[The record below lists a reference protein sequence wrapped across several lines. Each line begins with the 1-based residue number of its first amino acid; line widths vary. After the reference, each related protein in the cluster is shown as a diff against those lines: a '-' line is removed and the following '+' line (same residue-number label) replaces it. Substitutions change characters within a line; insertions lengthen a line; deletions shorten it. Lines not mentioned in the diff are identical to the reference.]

1 MSRLARAIDTLVSAF
16 SPQAGLKRSWH
27 REVLEKVQAGR
38 SQYAAAKTTRLTGSW
53 SPVDAGVNTI
63 IGNSLQPVRARVR
76 QLVRDFPIL
85 ARAVD
90 VVCDYTV
97 GDGIQFQSRIKNA
110 DGKLDKKLC
119 QQIEDEFAFWMEEAD
134 IAGRLHYYE
143 IMALAKRQD
152 LEAGEFLIVK
162 KPVPGARIPFALQ
175 VFEGDWLQD
184 LWARPENPDNAIENG
199 VEYELLTGR
208 VVAYHL
214 SDPENTAKP
223 FRVSAADIIHGFKIL
238 RPNQRRGISPFA
250 PGVLLAKDL
259 QDLMDAEL
267 DASKMAAKYLAL
279 VKTADP
285 AFRQAAVGATT
296 DASGKKIEELE
307 NAIIEYLR
315 PGEDVVLTSNPRP
328 GSNFPPF
335 VKLILTMFSIV
346 AGVPYEMLS
355 GNYEGL
361 NYSTGRMVRN
371 DFAHQLRVVAGRHV
385 RHFCQKTFRP
395 FLDYAAAAGRLSL
408 PGYFQNPARYLACE
422 WQPPGMESI
431 DPLREVKA
439 RIDEIR
445 AGLRSPQEYAQARGR
460 DLEDILSE
468 LAQAKELAEEKG
480 LELDLFQL
488 STAVANNP
496 AAVDEDQR
504 ALINLLYQ
512 HIIGAAT

>member
-1 MSRLARAIDTLVSAF
+1 MSRLARAIDNLVSAF
-16 SPQAGLKRSWH
+16 SPQAGLQRAFH
-27 REVLEKVQAGR
+27 RELLEKAQAGR

-90 VVCDYTV
+90 VVCDYDYTV
-97 GDGIQFQSRIKNA
+97 GDGIQFQSRVKNA

-199 VEYELLTGR
+199 VEYELSTGR
-208 VVAYHL
+208 VKAYHL

-296 DASGKKIEELE
+296 DASGKRIEELE

-315 PGEDVVLTSNPRP
+315 PGEDRLDHIRP
-328 GSNFPPF
+328 HCAERQANWLDPCEFGF
-335 VKLILTMFSIV
+335 
-346 AGVPYEMLS
+346 
-355 GNYEGL
+355 
-361 NYSTGRMVRN
+361 RN
-371 DFAHQLRVVAGRHV
+371 
-385 RHFCQKTFRP
+385 
-395 FLDYAAAAGRLSL
+395 
-408 PGYFQNPARYLACE
+408 
-422 WQPPGMESI
+422 
-431 DPLREVKA
+431 
-439 RIDEIR
+439 
-445 AGLRSPQEYAQARGR
+445 
-460 DLEDILSE
+460 
-468 LAQAKELAEEKG
+468 
-480 LELDLFQL
+480 
-488 STAVANNP
+488 
-496 AAVDEDQR
+496 
-504 ALINLLYQ
+504 
-512 HIIGAAT
+512 